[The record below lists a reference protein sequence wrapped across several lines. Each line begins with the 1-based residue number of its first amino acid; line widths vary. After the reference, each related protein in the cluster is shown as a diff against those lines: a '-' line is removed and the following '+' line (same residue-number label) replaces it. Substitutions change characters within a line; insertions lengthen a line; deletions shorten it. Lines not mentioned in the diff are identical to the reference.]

1 MQRADSGKSATSL
14 KGRLQR
20 FCDEHC
26 AVQQKRLDELPFIM
40 VSVSSSRKGHAAI
53 LAHASKALT
62 AYENADTL
70 ITAAE
75 LVLLNDIGPIKHDS
89 ILKTFGDEIAV
100 LVANAST
107 HFDQETGYA
116 DLWESSLQQ
125 LAKTSVEAQR
135 VRLALL
141 LGQVTHSPHAFTHLP
156 FWYKEA
162 EVLSRGDPAL
172 QRQVM
177 KRIETAS

>member
-1 MQRADSGKSATSL
+1 MQRADSGKLPTSL
-14 KGRLQR
+14 QGRLQR

-40 VSVSSSRKGHAAI
+40 VSVSSNRESHAAI
-53 LAHASKALT
+53 FAHASKALS
-62 AYENADTL
+62 AYENADKL
-70 ITAAE
+70 IAAAE
-75 LVLLNDIGPIKHDS
+75 LVLLNDIGPIEHDS
-89 ILKTFGDEIAV
+89 ILKTFGDEVAI

-107 HFDQETGYA
+107 PFDQETGDA

-125 LAKTSVEAQR
+125 LTEISVEAQR

-141 LGQVTHSPHAFTHLP
+141 LGQVTHSPHADTHLP
-156 FWYKEA
+156 FWRKEA
-162 EVLSRGDPAL
+162 ELLSRGDPAL